1 MLKKRNVGL
10 QEQVTLLE
18 KAVQNLTI
26 ESKAEKR
33 ENITAGN
40 NIHITYLCMHRS
52 RSFCGVQVQRP
63 AWTFFCLFF
72 FSPQLIL
79 QLTEG
84 VQWIYCREN

>member
-26 ESKAEKR
+26 EKQSAESKAEKR

-40 NIHITYLCMHRS
+40 IHTHNVR
-52 RSFCGVQVQRP
+52 V
-63 AWTFFCLFF
+63 
-72 FSPQLIL
+72 
-79 QLTEG
+79 
-84 VQWIYCREN
+84 